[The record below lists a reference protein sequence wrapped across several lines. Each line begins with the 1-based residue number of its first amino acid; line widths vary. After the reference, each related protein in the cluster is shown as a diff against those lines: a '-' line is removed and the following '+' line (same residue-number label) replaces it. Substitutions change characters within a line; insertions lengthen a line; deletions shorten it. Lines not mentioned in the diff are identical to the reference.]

1 MVMGA
6 GMKAKEGVLD
16 ILNKVL
22 VSELTAVHQ
31 YLLHAA
37 LCKHWGYGRLREH
50 YSHLAQ
56 EEVSH
61 SSGLIDHILYLGGAP
76 AMDRLDTVA
85 VGKKVSELF
94 EADLAF
100 EREDADALRG
110 GIAHCVK
117 VGDYTTRHRLEEMIV
132 DTEEHIE
139 WFETQLRTISQVGVE
154 RYLAEQIAG
163 KS

>member
-1 MVMGA
+1 
-6 GMKAKEGVLD
+6 MKAKEGILD
-16 ILNKVL
+16 ILNRVL

-37 LCKHWGYGRLREH
+37 LCRHWGYDRLH
-50 YSHLAQ
+50 GYFSHLAQ

-76 AMDRLDTVA
+76 EMDHLDAVA
-85 VGKKVSELF
+85 AGKKVPELL

-100 EREDADALRG
+100 EREDADALRE

-117 VGDYTTRHRLEEMIV
+117 VGDFTTRHRLEEMIV
-132 DTEEHIE
+132 DTEEHID
-139 WFETQLRTISQVGVE
+139 WFETQLRTIEQVGEE
-154 RYLAEQIAG
+154 RYLAEQLSAD

>member
-1 MVMGA
+1 
-6 GMKAKEGVLD
+6 MKAKEGVLD

-37 LCKHWGYGRLREH
+37 FCKHWGYGRLHEH
-50 YSHLAQ
+50 FNHLAQ

-76 AMDRLDTVA
+76 EMDHLDAVA
-85 VGKKVSELF
+85 AGKKVSDLL

-100 EREDADALRG
+100 ERDFSAVVLPDG
-110 GIAHCVK
+110 GF
-117 VGDYTTRHRLEEMIV
+117 DDRR
-132 DTEEHIE
+132 DP
-139 WFETQLRTISQVGVE
+139 R
-154 RYLAEQIAG
+154 
-163 KS
+163 

>member
-1 MVMGA
+1 
-6 GMKAKEGVLD
+6 MKAKEGVLD

-37 LCKHWGYGRLREH
+37 LCKHWGYGRLHERF
-50 YSHLAQ
+50 SHLAH

-76 AMDRLDTVA
+76 EMGHLDDVA
-85 VGKKVSELF
+85 AGRKVSELL

-100 EREDADALRG
+100 EREDADALRQ
-110 GIAHCVK
+110 GIAHCAK
-117 VGDYTTRHRLEEMIV
+117 VGDFTTRHRLEDMIV
-132 DTEEHIE
+132 DTEEHID
-139 WFETQLRTISQVGVE
+139 WFETQLRAIEQVGEE
-154 RYLAEQIAG
+154 RYLAEQIAAE

>member
-1 MVMGA
+1 
-6 GMKAKEGVLD
+6 MKAKEGVLD

-37 LCKHWGYGRLREH
+37 LCKHWGYNRLHEH
-50 YSHLAQ
+50 FNHLAQ

-76 AMDRLDTVA
+76 EMDHLDAVA
-85 VGKKVSELF
+85 AGKKVSDLL

-100 EREDADALRG
+100 ERDDADVLRD
-110 GIAHCVK
+110 GIAHCTK
-117 VGDYTTRHRLEEMIV
+117 VADFTTRRRLEEMIV
-132 DTEEHIE
+132 DTEEHID
-139 WFETQLRTISQVGVE
+139 WFETQLCTIKQVGLE
-154 RYLAEQIAG
+154 RYLAEQIHSE
-163 KS
+163 KP